1 MTAISQTQSLVAKT
15 VIGWSLF
22 NDERETLIIMTRLPL
37 RQFFLQ
43 NASLGAQSYYLSPW
57 MVAVQCASDYVQS
70 CEGNDLY
77 GASLPQMGVL
87 GWIQM
92 WLRMA
97 LGLQP
102 IERQACSDDARYNA
116 TRISHKQVRS
126 NAVRKPAAQNL
137 AALMRFA
144 PDAHGAGLTLNQYR
158 ERFTRLSVL
167 GRVRIYHALAVYRRR
182 GGKRR
187 GLRLR
192 GVLTPHCNAI
202 LWPD

>member
-1 MTAISQTQSLVAKT
+1 VKIASTAISQTQSLVAKT

-97 LGLQP
+97 AKARRAKPRRL
-102 IERQACSDDARYNA
+102 DALCARPS
-116 TRISHKQVRS
+116 RMRS
-126 NAVRKPAAQNL
+126 VGFLSAWGR
-137 AALMRFA
+137 
-144 PDAHGAGLTLNQYR
+144 H
-158 ERFTRLSVL
+158 RLSEPSFCP
-167 GRVRIYHALAVYRRR
+167 
-182 GGKRR
+182 
-187 GLRLR
+187 GL
-192 GVLTPHCNAI
+192 H
-202 LWPD
+202 WE